1 MCTLAA
7 LLPLLFL
14 PRTAGAADPSPR
26 PLTPDRPIAATLTG
40 KEVHEYEIALDRG
53 QALHVVVDQRG
64 LDVVEELRDPAGTTL
79 LRVDSPRG
87 GYGPEAIWI
96 VAERAGLHRL
106 RIQALD
112 EEVAGSYEVR
122 IARIGSSTA
131 DDRARARAEWIHMR
145 GRTFEDRTSPEA
157 RRQSLADLEQAT
169 ALWAAVG
176 DPEQEALAW
185 LDRARALQ
193 AQGDSRGSLEKGERA
208 LEKARAAS
216 DRQLEAKI
224 LSSVGLSRESL
235 GDPAGGVETLAKALA
250 LSRSVGDRQQEAG
263 TLHFL
268 AWGYWNLGR
277 YQEALD
283 FDQQSLSLARSI
295 RDRPLEAWASN
306 GLGLTYSALGEP
318 ERALE
323 SYGAALLVWR
333 RISDRWAEAFTLQN
347 LGFAY
352 WSLDRK
358 EKALAAFQQ
367 ALPIVRALGD
377 RHGEAFALNNI
388 GLAQTDLGEASSSLA
403 TLTQA
408 LSLWRATGDKHGEAL
423 SLHNLGRSYEVLG
436 RPAEAVA
443 AWGRALSEARAIGDR
458 RSEATTLAS
467 LALLENRRGNLDE
480 ARLRIEAALALVESQ
495 RGEIAAAGLR
505 SSFLSSKQDYYAIS
519 MDVLLGLDARDPGL
533 GYAASAFEMSER
545 GRARSLLEGIAEA
558 RLDFSQDLPE
568 DLRGREKDL
577 GARIGGLQKEL
588 SNPGARRPALEGEL
602 GRAEDEWELLIS
614 EMRRRTPRY
623 ASLRYPE
630 PVSAA
635 RAMAALDPASA
646 LVSFSIDADRVL
658 VFVLTS
664 SRLFVRRLP
673 IAPAALSE
681 QVGDFVGLVARDD
694 EDRWTALGN
703 RLYTSLVA
711 PWRGELPPT
720 VTRLIIVPDAAL
732 CSLPFEALSSSATS
746 SHFLVEDF
754 VVSYAPSAT
763 ALAQLAPS
771 SARSAVTAD
780 LLVVADPS
788 VRGAASFRETMVGG
802 ERFDIAPLP
811 HAESEARAIARFGG
825 PGTVVY
831 TGADASEARV
841 RSAPLERFGVVHF
854 ATHGLLSHRNPSRS
868 ALLLAAEGPSQGLL
882 TAREIYRLKLPAD
895 LVVLSACET
904 ARGRILAG
912 EGVQGL
918 TQAFF
923 HAGARSVVASLWD
936 VNDRRTER
944 LMLAFYGHLADQEPK
959 AEALARA
966 KRDLLASEPDL
977 APRYWAPFVLIGES
991 RATVSLRP
999 MPAWRR
1005 FVEAARQWLFD
1016 SATRNVNGPSR
1027 AFSSGPSTSTT
1038 Q

>member
-1 MCTLAA
+1 MGTLVA

-14 PRTAGAADPSPR
+14 ARMAGAAEPNAR
-26 PLTPDRPIAATLTG
+26 PLAPGRPAEGALTG
-40 KEVHEYEIALDRG
+40 KEVHEYSIELARG

-64 LDVVEELRDPAGTTL
+64 LDVVEELRDPAGRTL

-96 VAERAGLHRL
+96 VAERTGPHRL

-112 EEVAGSYEVR
+112 EEAAGSYEVR
-122 IARIGSSTA
+122 IQSIRPSTP
-131 DDRARARAEWIHMR
+131 DDRARARAESIHMR
-145 GRTFEDRTSPEA
+145 GRSFEERTSPEA
-157 RRQSLADLEQAT
+157 RRRSLADLEEAT
-169 ALWAAVG
+169 ASWAAVG
-176 DPEQEALAW
+176 DPGQEALVW

-193 AQGDSRGSLEKGERA
+193 AQGDNRGSLEKGERA
-208 LEKARAAS
+208 LEKARAAG

-224 LSSVGLSRESL
+224 LSNLGLARESL
-235 GDPAGGVETLAKALA
+235 GDPQGGVEILTTSLALA
-250 LSRSVGDRQQEAG
+250 RSVGDRQQEAG
-263 TLHFL
+263 ALHFL
-268 AWGYWNLGR
+268 AWGYWNLAR

-283 FDQQSLSLARSI
+283 FDQQSLAVARSI
-295 RDRPLEAWASN
+295 RDRQLEAWASN

-318 ERALE
+318 ERALQ
-323 SYGAALLVWR
+323 SYGEALAVWR
-333 RISDRWAEAFTLQN
+333 KISDRWAEAFTLQN

-352 WSLDRK
+352 WSLGRK
-358 EKALAAFQQ
+358 DKALEAFQQ

-388 GLAQTDLGEASSSLA
+388 GLAQTDLGQAEPSLA
-403 TLTQA
+403 TLAQA
-408 LSLWRATGDKHGEAL
+408 LSLWRATGDRHGEAL
-423 SLHNLGRSYEVLG
+423 SLHNLGRSYEALG
-436 RPAEAVA
+436 RPAEATA
-443 AWGRALSEARAIGDR
+443 AWISALSEARAIGDR

-467 LALLENRRGNLDE
+467 LALLESRNGKLNE
-480 ARLRIEAALALVESQ
+480 ARLRIGEALALVESQ

-519 MDVLLGLDARDPGL
+519 MDVLLGLEARDPGR

-558 RLDFSQDLPE
+558 RLDLSQDLPD
-568 DLRGREKDL
+568 DLRAREKDL
-577 GARIGGLQKEL
+577 GARIGALQKEL
-588 SNPGARRPALEGEL
+588 ANPGARRSGLEAAL
-602 GRAEDEWELLIS
+602 GRDEDEWELLIT

-635 RAMAALDPASA
+635 RAMAALDSASA
-646 LVSFSIDADRVL
+646 LVSFSVDTDRVL
-658 VFVLTS
+658 VFVLTA

-673 IAPAALSE
+673 MAPATLSE
-681 QVGDFVGLVARDD
+681 QVEDFVGLVARDK
-694 EDRWTALGN
+694 EDRWTALAN
-703 RLYTSLVA
+703 RLYASLVA
-711 PWRGELPPT
+711 PWRQELSPT

-732 CSLPFEALSSSATS
+732 YSLPFEALSSAAASPR
-746 SHFLVEDF
+746 FLVEDF
-754 VVSYAPSAT
+754 AISYAPSAT

-771 SARSAVTAD
+771 APRAGAAAD
-780 LLVVADPS
+780 LLVVAAPS
-788 VRGAASFRETMVGG
+788 VRAGDAMVGG
-802 ERFDIAPLP
+802 ERFAIAPLP
-811 HAESEARAIARFGG
+811 HAQAEARAIARFGG

-831 TGADASEARV
+831 TGAAASEARV
-841 RSAPLERFGVVHF
+841 RAASLERFGVVHF
-854 ATHGLLSHRNPSRS
+854 ATHGLLSQRNPSRS
-868 ALLLAAEGPSQGLL
+868 ALLLAAQGSSQGLL
-882 TAREIYRLKLPAD
+882 TAREIHRLKLPSD
-895 LVVLSACET
+895 LVVLSACQT

-944 LMLAFYGHLADQEPK
+944 LMTGFYGHLADGEQK
-959 AEALARA
+959 AEALAHA
-966 KRDLLASEPDL
+966 KRDLLASEPRL
-977 APRYWAPFVLIGES
+977 APRYWAAFVLIGEC
-991 RATVSLRP
+991 RGTVSLRP
-999 MPAWRR
+999 VSAWRR
-1005 FVEAARQWLFD
+1005 FADALRQWLFGAD
-1016 SATRNVNGPSR
+1016 TRNVKGPSR

>member
-1 MCTLAA
+1 MRTLVA

-14 PRTAGAADPSPR
+14 PQTAGAAEPSAR
-26 PLTPDRPIAATLTG
+26 PLSPGRPIEGTLTG
-40 KEVHEYEIALDRG
+40 REVHEYAIALVRG

-64 LDVVEELRDPAGTTL
+64 LDVVEELLDPAGRTL
-79 LRVDSPRG
+79 LRVDTPRG
-87 GYGPEAIWI
+87 GCGPEEIWV
-96 VAERAGLHRL
+96 VAKRTGPHRL
-106 RIQALD
+106 RIRALD
-112 EEVAGSYEVR
+112 EEAAGSYEVR
-122 IARIGSSTA
+122 IARVGPSTP

-145 GRTFEDRTSPEA
+145 GRSFEDGTSPEA
-157 RRQSLADLEQAT
+157 RRQYLVGLEQAT
-169 ALWAAVG
+169 ASWTAVG
-176 DPEQEALAW
+176 DPGQEALVW

-193 AQGDSRGSLEKGERA
+193 AQGDNRGSLEKIERA
-208 LEKARAAS
+208 LEKARAAG

-224 LSSVGLSRESL
+224 LSNLGLARESL
-235 GDPAGGVETLAKALA
+235 GDPQGGVEILTKALA
-250 LSRSVGDRQQEAG
+250 LARSVGDRQQEAG
-263 TLHFL
+263 ALHFL
-268 AWGYWNLGR
+268 AWGYWNLAR

-283 FDQQSLSLARSI
+283 FDQQSLAVARSI
-295 RDRPLEAWASN
+295 RDRTLEAWASN

-318 ERALE
+318 ERALQC
-323 SYGAALLVWR
+323 YGEALAVWR

-347 LGFAY
+347 MGFAY
-352 WSLDRK
+352 WSLGRK
-358 EKALAAFQQ
+358 DKALEAFQQ

-388 GLAQTDLGEASSSLA
+388 GLAQTDLGEAEPSLA
-403 TLTQA
+403 TLAQA
-408 LSLWRATGDKHGEAL
+408 LSLWRATGDRHGAAL
-423 SLHNLGRSYEVLG
+423 SLHNLGRSYEALG
-436 RPAEAVA
+436 RPADATA
-443 AWGRALSEARAIGDR
+443 AWNRALSEARAIGDR

-467 LALLENRRGNLDE
+467 LALLETRGGNLDE
-480 ARLRIEAALALVESQ
+480 ARLRIGEALALVESQ
-495 RGEIAAAGLR
+495 RGEIAATGLR

-519 MDVLLGLDARDPGL
+519 MDVLLGLEARDPGR

-588 SNPGARRPALEGEL
+588 TNPGGRRPGMEAEL
-602 GRAEDEWELLIS
+602 GRAEDEWELLIT

-658 VFVLTS
+658 VFVLTP

-673 IAPAALSE
+673 IVPATLSE
-681 QVGDFVGLVARDD
+681 QVQDFVGLVARDR
-694 EDRWTALGN
+694 ESRWTALGN
-703 RLYTSLVA
+703 RLYASLVA
-711 PWRGELPPT
+711 PWRRELPST

-732 CSLPFEALSSSATS
+732 CSLPFEALSASAS
-746 SHFLVEDF
+746 PHFLVEDF
-754 VVSYAPSAT
+754 AISYAPSAT

-771 SARSAVTAD
+771 APRTGAPAD

-788 VRGAASFRETMVGG
+788 VRVGDATVG
-802 ERFDIAPLP
+802 DERFEIAPLP
-811 HAESEARAIARFGG
+811 HAQAEALAIARFGG
-825 PGTVVY
+825 SGTAVY
-831 TGADASEARV
+831 TGAAASEARV
-841 RSAPLERFGVVHF
+841 RAASLERFGIVHF
-854 ATHGLLSHRNPSRS
+854 ATHGLLSQRNPSRS
-868 ALLLAAEGPSQGLL
+868 ALLLAAQGSSQGLL
-882 TAREIYRLKLPAD
+882 TAREIYRLKLPSD
-895 LVVLSACET
+895 LVVLSACQT

-944 LMLAFYGHLADQEPK
+944 LMTGFYGHLAEGEPK
-959 AEALARA
+959 AEALAHS
-966 KRDLLASEPDL
+966 KRDLLAAEPGL
-977 APRYWAPFVLIGES
+977 APRYWAPFVLIGEC
-991 RATVSLRP
+991 RGTVSLRRP
-999 MPAWRR
+999 SAWRR
-1005 FVEAARQWLFD
+1005 FVEEARQWLFGPD
-1016 SATRNVNGPSR
+1016 TRNVNGPSR